1 MLIILMYSCTY
12 HPIRLKSPNFKIF
25 ETNLRIPD
33 FKSLYFESNVFER
46 KKIKECICY
55 KNETSN
61 SKNSLLYEKM
71 DVIYFDEKGCEM
83 GIKYAGQ
90 KDRYKKR
97 QDNLKL
103 FNDTSYWLGNK
114 HYFEFETDSAFY
126 YYLTIYN
133 VEKGIGK
140 INTDSLIVKYKNGAK
155 SFKTVNFDYAKNEVK
170 YNVDGKIVRQKF
182 YFNKSKIYKIEI
194 FRNNSRVYKKIHMKY
209 DQYSNITDFIV
220 ENNYK
225 SKTIAKVKKYVYD
238 NNGLL
243 VKIQNFN
250 LSNSLVYNYLNEN
263 DSSNLIS
270 LRSLD
275 ETFEYNFY

>member
-1 MLIILMYSCTY
+1 
-12 HPIRLKSPNFKIF
+12 
-25 ETNLRIPD
+25 
-33 FKSLYFESNVFER
+33 
-46 KKIKECICY
+46 
-55 KNETSN
+55 
-61 SKNSLLYEKM
+61 
-71 DVIYFDEKGCEM
+71 
-83 GIKYAGQ
+83 
-90 KDRYKKR
+90 
-97 QDNLKL
+97 
-103 FNDTSYWLGNK
+103 
-114 HYFEFETDSAFY
+114 
-126 YYLTIYN
+126 
-133 VEKGIGK
+133 
-140 INTDSLIVKYKNGAK
+140 
-155 SFKTVNFDYAKNEVK
+155 
-170 YNVDGKIVRQKF
+170 
-182 YFNKSKIYKIEI
+182 
-194 FRNNSRVYKKIHMKY
+194 MKY